1 MSQDIREF
9 LPPKYEVLAL
19 GEPTH
24 LEPAFGRIRNELLTH
39 LVDQGVRS
47 VAIESD
53 RVAALAVDDFVRN
66 GVGSLDEA
74 MATGFS
80 HNLGTFDTYRQ
91 LVAWLREYN
100 QDRPPA
106 DQVAFHGFDAPTEN
120 MSAPSPLA
128 YLEKARDYLKL
139 DHDLASIAGE
149 DERWNRTEA
158 MLDPAQSPGASKD
171 AEELRAIGEK
181 LLRHLDAD
189 PADTVDWQR
198 ARIHLAAGLGLL
210 RYHRQSAQPEDDQAV
225 RIYRLLSLRDGLMAQ
240 NLIEL
245 RQAEARRGRT
255 VLLAHNTHLQKHF
268 AAWKLGEMDLGW
280 IGAGAIVAALWGDK
294 YVFVAGG
301 LGSSEHLGLGE
312 PEPDTHEGLLQK
324 EFTTWGLT
332 ATDVRSGRVRT
343 DHDPRTGLIPLN
355 HATLDGADAILHIA
369 HA

>member
-9 LPPKYEVLAL
+9 LPSSFDVLAL

-24 LEPAFGRIRNELLTH
+24 LEPVFGRIRNDLLTH

-47 VAIESD
+47 IAIESD
-53 RVAALAVDDFVRN
+53 RIAALVVDDFVRE

-74 MATGFS
+74 MSAGFS

-100 QDRPPA
+100 QSRPVA
-106 DQVAFHGFDAPTEN
+106 ERVAFHGFDAPTEN

-139 DHDLASIAGE
+139 DHDLASLVGD
-149 DERWNRTEA
+149 DERWSRTEA
-158 MLDPAQSPGASKD
+158 ILDPAASPGATQD
-171 AEELRAIGEK
+171 AEQLRAIGEEM
-181 LLRHLDAD
+181 LRQLDDA
-189 PADTVDWQR
+189 PADTVEWRR
-198 ARIHLAAGLGLL
+198 ARIHLTAGLGLL
-210 RYHRQSAQPEDDQAV
+210 RYHKQSARPEEQAA

-240 NLIEL
+240 NLIEI
-245 RQAEARRGRT
+245 RQVEARRGRT
-255 VLLAHNTHLQKHF
+255 VLFAHNTHLQKHY
-268 AAWKLGEMDLGW
+268 AAWRLGEMDLGW

-294 YVFVAGG
+294 YVFVAGS
-301 LGSSEHLGLGE
+301 LGRSEHLGLGE
-312 PEPDTHEGLLQK
+312 PESDTHEGLLQK

-355 HATLDGADAILHIA
+355 PATLDGADAILHIA
-369 HA
+369 DA